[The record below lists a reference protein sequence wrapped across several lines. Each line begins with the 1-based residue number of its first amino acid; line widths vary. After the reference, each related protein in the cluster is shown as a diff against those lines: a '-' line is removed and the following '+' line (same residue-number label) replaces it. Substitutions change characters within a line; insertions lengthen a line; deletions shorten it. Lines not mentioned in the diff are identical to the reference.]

1 MGTLSFATP
10 LLLAALLLLP
20 AIWFL
25 LRVTPPAPRR
35 EVFPPLPLLQGLQ
48 SREETPAR
56 TPWWLLLLRLFAA
69 ALIIIA
75 LAGPRLG
82 KLPEALG
89 RGPLVLFVD
98 NDWAAANTWTLRQA
112 AMRDAIAAAA
122 AHHQPVVI
130 VPTAKG
136 SRQIPSV
143 LTPAH
148 AQRLARELV
157 PEAFLGDR
165 PSALK
170 ALLKLHFAVRPQI
183 LWLSDDLDY
192 GHARAVAR
200 TLRTIGSVELL
211 RDQPTHLPMA
221 ITRLADAGPRLRI
234 DIRRTIA
241 AGAQKGRVEATNSS
255 GDNLA
260 SAAYV
265 FAPDALSTTA
275 TLALPLELRN
285 RIARLGLE
293 GYASAGALHLLS
305 TSARFQKVGIVA
317 ATSSQNGSPLLS
329 GAYYLQRALSP
340 YADVSHGTIAAEL
353 SHHVNVLVLSDIG
366 RITGADY
373 ARVARFVATG
383 GVLIRF
389 AGPRMTHG
397 ADALVPVTLR
407 SGGRYLGGA
416 MGWTKPQHLAAF
428 PDSSPF
434 RGLAIPKDVTIS
446 RQILA
451 EPSIELASRSWARL
465 DDGTPLVTGAP
476 RGKGWIVLFHV
487 PAAPGWSTLPMSHL
501 FIDMLRRLLQLSAGT
516 TPGAIGAHHESLPP
530 LAILDGFG
538 HLNKPA
544 PETRPLAG
552 KALRDLVPSPNHPP
566 GLYGSQEAMVALN
579 ATTART
585 RLRPLPAM
593 GLTRRYYSGHA
604 TRPLAP
610 DLLLAALVLLLSDAL
625 IGLWLRGLLPRQRWL
640 GVAALLLL
648 LPAVLP
654 SQARAGESFDMKA
667 ALNTRL
673 AYVITGIPSVDKM
686 SKAGLTGLGLW
697 LRARTSYD
705 PKSPMGVNL
714 ATDNLSFFPLLYWP
728 MDPREKA
735 LTPAELDK
743 IQTYMRDGGTLF
755 IDTRELTLGPTRGP
769 NNPGEVTLKRLLGKL
784 DLPPLEP
791 IPADHVLTKT
801 FYLLS
806 RFPGRWA
813 GGTLWVQKLP
823 PKDPNAGPE
832 PARGGDD
839 VSPIIIGSN
848 DYAAAWAVNSQGEP
862 LVAIVPG
869 GEEQREMAVRVGINI
884 VMYALTG
891 NYKADTVQVPALLRR
906 LGK

>member
-1 MGTLSFATP
+1 MGALSFATP
-10 LLLAALLLLP
+10 LLLAALIVLP
-20 AIWFL
+20 GIWFL

-35 EVFPPLPLLQGLQ
+35 EMFPPLRLLRGLQ

-56 TPWWLLLLRLFAA
+56 TPWWLLLLRLLAA

-82 KLPEALG
+82 KLPTTLG

-98 NDWAAANTWTLRQA
+98 NDWAAASSWKLRQG

-122 AHHQPVVI
+122 AHHQPVAI
-130 VPTAKG
+130 VPTAEG
-136 SRQIPSV
+136 SRQIPS
-143 LTPAH
+143 LLDPAH

-157 PEAFLGDR
+157 PAAFLGNR
-165 PSALK
+165 PAALK
-170 ALLKLHFAVRPQI
+170 ALLKLHFATRPQI

-192 GHARAVAR
+192 GQARAVAH
-200 TLRTIGSVELL
+200 TLRSLGSVTLM
-211 RDQPTHLPMA
+211 RDRPQQMPIA
-221 ITRLADAGPRLRI
+221 ITALTNTDGGLHI
-234 DIRRTIA
+234 LIRRSIA
-241 AGAQKGRVEATNSS
+241 AGAQAGRVEATNSS
-255 GDNLA
+255 GDDLA
-260 SAAYV
+260 SAAFR
-265 FAPDALSTTA
+265 FAPDALATTA

-285 RIARLGLE
+285 RIARLGLA
-293 GYASAGALHLLS
+293 GYASAGAVHLLG
-305 TSARFQKVGIVA
+305 SASRFEKVGIVA
-317 ATSSQNGSPLLS
+317 ATNSQNGSPLLS
-329 GAYYLQRALSP
+329 GAYYLERALAP

-353 SHHVNVLVLSDIG
+353 ARHVNVLVLSDIG
-366 RITGADY
+366 RISGEDY
-373 ARVARFVATG
+373 AAVARFVAAG

-389 AGPRMTHG
+389 AGPRLTHG

-428 PDSSPF
+428 PASSPF

-451 EPSIELASRSWARL
+451 EPSIELANRSWARL

-487 PAAPGWSTLPMSHL
+487 PAAPGWSSLPMSHL
-501 FIDMLRRLLQLSAGT
+501 FIDMLRRLLQLAAST
-516 TPGAIGAHHESLPP
+516 TPGAIGAREASLPP
-530 LAILDGFG
+530 RALLDGFG
-538 HLNKPA
+538 VLKNPTA
-544 PETRPLAG
+544 QTRPLSG
-552 KALRDLVPSPNHPP
+552 KALADLVPSHNHPP
-566 GLYGSQEAMVALN
+566 GLYGSAGAVVALN
-579 ATTART
+579 AVTAHT
-585 RLRPLPAM
+585 RLIALKRT
-593 GLTRRYYSGHA
+593 GLASRYYAGRA
-604 TRPLAP
+604 TLALAP
-610 DLLLAALVLLLSDAL
+610 DLLVAAIVLLVIDSL
-625 IGLWLRGLLPRQRWL
+625 IGLWLRGLLPLPRWSGL
-640 GVAALLLL
+640 AALLLL
-648 LPAVLP
+648 VPAVLP

-673 AYVITGIPSVDKM
+673 AYVITGIPSVDQM

-705 PKSPMGVNL
+705 PKRPMGVNL
-714 ATDNLSFFPLLYWP
+714 ARDNLAFFPLLYWP

-755 IDTRELTLGPTRGP
+755 VDTRELTLAPTRGP
-769 NNPGEVTLKRLLGKL
+769 SNPGVVTLKRLLGKL

-806 RFPGRWA
+806 SFPGRWA
-813 GGTLWVQKLP
+813 GGTLWVQQLP
-823 PKDPNAGPE
+823 PRDPNAGPE
-832 PARGGDD
+832 PARGGDE

-848 DYAAAWAVNSQGEP
+848 DYAAAWAVNAQGEP

-869 GEEQREMAVRVGINI
+869 GEQQREMAVRVGINI

-891 NYKADTVQVPALLRR
+891 NYKADSVQVPALLRR